1 MPEPDYFVPRAL
13 MTLFPSLSVSWE
25 HGLLIIYIV
34 RFAFKVMNGNET
46 KRVRNMLNIIKDS
59 QGNHIKHGEK
69 SIVSIFQFCS
79 WKWPQGRACVLVWAR
94 PVRVQCVQISVAE
107 FMTPINTPEDVL
119 RTAEQQNETKIIVWL
134 TLSLTM
140 NRVYYI

>member
-1 MPEPDYFVPRAL
+1 MPEADYFVPRAL
-13 MTLFPSLSVSWE
+13 MKLFPSLSVSWE
-25 HGLLIIYIV
+25 NGLLIIYIV
-34 RFAFKVMNGNET
+34 RFAFKVMNSNET
-46 KRVRNMLNIIKDS
+46 KRVRNINMIKDS
-59 QGNHIKHGEK
+59 LGNLIKHGEK
-69 SIVSIFQFCS
+69 SIVSIFQFCA

-94 PVRVQCVQISVAE
+94 PLRVQCVQISVAE

-119 RTAEQQNETKIIVWL
+119 CTAEQQNETKIIVWL